1 MNPTPSE
8 RLGPAGEAEWARLR
22 RHLELAQGFW
32 LGFVFTPSPPAAT
45 VLRRRTE
52 RYLQGRARTLA
63 LFQPEA
69 PDQLRTV
76 WRELHTPASQ
86 QAGCMWVEAVRA
98 DSPTQPLGPWTAAWE
113 ALFLA
118 LNEQRETLRRNLSGG
133 LVLVGLPDL
142 KPRARELASDL
153 WSIRS
158 LVVDVPGVAFVSGD
172 VVGGVVADRDVAGGD
187 LVIPSRTGA
196 ARRGLPL
203 TPSTELGDLR
213 DRLRQV
219 ERLLAL
225 DDTGEA
231 VEVAREAV
239 ALAQRASAAG
249 LADIAVALAWL
260 SRAEEEHGDL
270 TEAARHVEDA
280 LRVAGETVDRFMVY
294 ELLERAGE
302 FAARRS
308 DLRRVVGA
316 YREAVAVMRQQ
327 LETDGETP
335 EALRDLANALEKLSA
350 VEFDAGYVASATT
363 TAEEALSLW
372 RRLTER
378 SPNDPEALRELSFS
392 LKCAASYRNATGDFR
407 TAALLREEDLSLLRR
422 LVEIAGH
429 DPADSLGFVWGLWS
443 LGHARRR
450 LGDLAAARA
459 AYEEA
464 LALSWRLA
472 EAAGDDPGTMDLVS
486 TGLEWLGDLHAQ
498 SGDTAT
504 GTTAYKKALR
514 ARRQLVE
521 ARHQDELAV
530 HQFVRLGQ
538 LHRKLGDIE
547 AAISTYE
554 DALVASRREV
564 EPSDQGPWDVKRRT
578 FLLDL
583 LGAARSA
590 AGDVAGAKAAFEERL
605 ALERRLFDLYGAT
618 PRAIRILVDALT
630 DVAHARRAA
639 GDVAGADDAE
649 QEAARFRERLE

>member
-1 MNPTPSE
+1 MNPTPDE

-32 LGFVFTPSPPAAT
+32 LGFVFTPSPPAAA

-52 RYLQGRARTLA
+52 AQLRSRARTLA
-63 LFQPEA
+63 LLQPED
-69 PDQLRTV
+69 PNELRAI
-76 WRELHTPASQ
+76 WHELHTVASGR
-86 QAGCMWVEAVRA
+86 AGCVWVEAVRA
-98 DSPTQPLGPWTAAWE
+98 DSPTQPRGPWTAAWE

-118 LNEQRETLRRNLSGG
+118 LNEQRETLRRHLSGG
-133 LVLVGLPDL
+133 LVLVVLPDL

-172 VVGGVVADRDVAGGD
+172 VVSGDVVGGD

-231 VEVAREAV
+231 VEVARDAV
-239 ALAQRASAAG
+239 ALAQRTSAAG
-249 LADIAVALAWL
+249 RADIAVALAWL

-294 ELLERAGE
+294 ELLSRAGE
-302 FAARRS
+302 FAERRG

-316 YREAVAVMRQQ
+316 DREAVAVVRQQ

-350 VEFDAGYVASATT
+350 VEFDAGYVASATA

-372 RRLTER
+372 RRLAER

-429 DPADSLGFVWGLWS
+429 DPSDSLGFVWGLWS
-443 LGHARRR
+443 LGHAHRR

-464 LALSWRLA
+464 LVLSWRLA

-504 GTTAYKKALR
+504 GTTAYKEALR

-554 DALVASRREV
+554 DALVASDREV

-605 ALERRLFDLYGAT
+605 ALERRLLDLYGAT

-630 DVAHARRAA
+630 DVADARRAL
-639 GDVAGADDAE
+639 GDIAGADDAE
-649 QEAARFRERLE
+649 QEAARLRERLE